1 MLKTI
6 IIIIII
12 ATGILE
18 AVPTNLFYRSPI
30 QAQTYFREGIRQV
43 KRQKYRSAIRS
54 FRSAVQY
61 DPNLGEAYLNLGACY
76 ERIDQFEKSKPYFE
90 KAISVDDNNSRL
102 VYLYGV
108 ALGRNN
114 QRKNAVKYLERAVY
128 MDPKNPDYLYNLG
141 VGYSSLTQYA
151 YAATCF
157 EQVTGIVSNNS
168 AVWYNLALAKLYLS
182 KTNEAVA
189 AWERVEFDS
198 PVAASALY
206 YLALMAFEK
215 HDYKTSM
222 SKLKLSLA
230 LEPGS
235 IDAQYM
241 KAVLYGKEGKYNQAI
256 NLLEEIYLIKRGNE
270 IKEELFA
277 QYYKWAE
284 ETAEKKEFK
293 AALHRFRQAGRY
305 KPEDPDVQIRTAE
318 TAFEAGQYD
327 IAKQALVRA
336 RSTAVTKGQEES
348 VNELREKLSG
358 VISKLPGQQKYK

>member
-1 MLKTI
+1 MPKILLVI
-6 IIIIII
+6 IIF
-12 ATGILE
+12 AAGILE

-90 KAISVDDNNSRL
+90 KAISVDDNNPRL

-114 QRKNAVKYLERAVY
+114 QRKNAVKYLEQAVY
-128 MDPKNPDYLYNLG
+128 LAPKNPDYLYNLG

-151 YAATCF
+151 HAATCF
-157 EQVTGIVSNNS
+157 EHVTGIVSNNS
-168 AVWYNLALAKLYLS
+168 AVWYNLGLAQLYLS

-189 AWERVEFDS
+189 AWEKVEFDS
-198 PVAASALY
+198 PLSASALY

-222 SKLKLSLA
+222 AKLKLSLA

-235 IDAQYM
+235 INAQYM
-241 KAVLYGKEGKYNQAI
+241 KAVLFGKNGEYNQAI
-256 NLLEEIYLIKRGNE
+256 NLLEEIYLIKQENE
-270 IKEELFA
+270 IEEELA
-277 QYYKWAE
+277 ALYYKWAE
-284 ETAEKKEFK
+284 ETAEKKEYK
-293 AALHRFRQAGRY
+293 AALHRFRQSGRY
-305 KPEDPDVQIRTAE
+305 MPGNPDVQIKTAE
-318 TAFEAGQYD
+318 TAFQAGRYD

-336 RSTAVTKGQEES
+336 RRTAVTKEQEES
-348 VNELREKLSG
+348 VNELRKKLSG
-358 VISKLPGQQKYK
+358 HQK